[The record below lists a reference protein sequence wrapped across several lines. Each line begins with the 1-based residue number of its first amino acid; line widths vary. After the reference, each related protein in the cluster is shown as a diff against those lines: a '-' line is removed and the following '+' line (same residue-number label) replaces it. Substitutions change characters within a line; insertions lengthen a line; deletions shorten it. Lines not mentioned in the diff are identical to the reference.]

1 MKIHEFTLILTVD
14 PNEEESNRLYEFFDD
29 GTLVTN
35 VDIPKICFHREAP
48 SLEQAIGSALLN
60 VKLAGFNVLRI
71 EIEPEVMIR
80 GIQLSQAEQQPQNPT
95 I

>member
-1 MKIHEFTLILTVD
+1 MSKRKHQPIRQLFSF
-14 PNEEESNRLYEFFDD
+14 SNRL
-29 GTLVTN
+29 
-35 VDIPKICFHREAP
+35 
-48 SLEQAIGSALLN
+48 LEQAIGSALLN

>member
-1 MKIHEFTLILTVD
+1 MKIHEFTPILTVD

-35 VDIPKICFHREAP
+35 VDIPKICIHREAP
-48 SLEQAIGSALLN
+48 SLEEAIGSALLN
-60 VKLAGFNVLRI
+60 VKLAGFNVLRV
-71 EIEPEVMIR
+71 EIEREVMIR

-95 I
+95 T